1 MRMTHNTLS
10 GERIGLRPYT
20 RSSDKQE
27 RSMKK
32 IQVRKTETIRLTS
45 AAQPLYAGECGTHLS

>member
-1 MRMTHNTLS
+1 MYVPSSAPAIRKGNT
-10 GERIGLRPYT
+10 
-20 RSSDKQE
+20 
-27 RSMKK
+27 MKK